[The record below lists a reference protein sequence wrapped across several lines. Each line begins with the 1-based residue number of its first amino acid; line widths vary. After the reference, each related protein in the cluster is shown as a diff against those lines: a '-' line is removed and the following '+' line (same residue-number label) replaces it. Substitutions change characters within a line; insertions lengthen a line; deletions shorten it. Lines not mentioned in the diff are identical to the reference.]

1 MWDEVNE
8 GGEEDVMMID
18 QGSKTLCALFTM
30 WIVFCAPSLLGH
42 AAAQVT
48 TEPALAQ
55 PTVQPRSA
63 EPADSSA
70 SLSVVLPIYNER
82 GLELVLSSQTEFH
95 LLLQPG
101 DTFMLVSGN
110 TRGEVDIAWVNSAA
124 DALRRAYPQVS
135 IVAATSGLSN
145 VAAATLGA
153 EPPVEAVIYVYEP
166 NFPNLPEFTWD
177 FYATL
182 EHLSEASAWARTS
195 ELRLGAKPT
204 GRPLLQRNLLR
215 YNWNYGQLS
224 EAFDELFIQTQTY
237 CKEGTRAFE
246 RALERVIRQVSLV
259 NPELNW
265 VPQVTVD
272 PKAPN
277 GTTVE
282 RAFDCAQ
289 VAQVKG
295 LSGVLLWWSPEYPG
309 QALNFLR
316 QLRAPVAA
324 SQQE

>member
-1 MWDEVNE
+1 
-8 GGEEDVMMID
+8 MMTD
-18 QGSKTLCALFTM
+18 QSSKILCALGVV
-30 WIVFCAPSLLGH
+30 WALLSAASLLGQ
-42 AAAQVT
+42 AAAQE
-48 TEPALAQ
+48 TEPAL
-55 PTVQPRSA
+55 VQPETAQVSSPPRA
-63 EPADSSA
+63 EQGA
-70 SLSVVLPIYNER
+70 LSVVLPIYNEL

-110 TRGEVDIAWVNSAA
+110 TRGEVDLAWVNSAA

-135 IVAATSGLSN
+135 VIAATSGLSN

-153 EPPVEAVIYVYEP
+153 QPPVEAVIYIYEP

-177 FYATL
+177 FYGTL
-182 EHLSEASAWARTS
+182 EHLSEASAWAQAS

-224 EAFDELFIQTQTY
+224 ETFDELFIQTQTY

-246 RALERVIRQVSLV
+246 RALERVVRQVALV
-259 NPELNW
+259 NPELDW
-265 VPQVTVD
+265 IPQVTVD

-277 GTTVE
+277 GATVE
-282 RAFDCAQ
+282 RAFNCAQ
-289 VAQVKG
+289 IAQRKG
-295 LSGVLLWWSPEYPG
+295 LTGVLLWWSPQYPG
-309 QALNFLR
+309 QALGFLR
-316 QLRAPVAA
+316 RLRAPSAA
-324 SQQE
+324 QGRE